1 MFNPDEE
8 CENKVLGIPWNTN
21 PKFSREFCNQEKVAE
36 RHTFNICSFRNSV
49 AVPLKIA
56 FQKMCKESS
65 SSSGGDDKNNEC
77 KAIWKKCF
85 HSAQK
90 VSNILL
96 CVYGLTNLIALGHA
110 TRWTR
115 LFLVYTTTY
124 PG

>member
-8 CENKVLGIPWNTN
+8 CENKGLGIPWNTN

-56 FQKMCKESS
+56 FQKMCKEG
-65 SSSGGDDKNNEC
+65 SSGGDGENNEC

-90 VSNILL
+90 VSNILCV
-96 CVYGLTNLIALGHA
+96 CVYGLKT
-110 TRWTR
+110 
-115 LFLVYTTTY
+115 
-124 PG
+124 